1 MFSRARALC
10 DGLLRR
16 PLSRTALNRVN
27 HKISLCLCASVAGGR
42 ESLESEMKFGEI
54 YWMPITLYLPS
65 ILRPYA
71 SGAEA
76 LTITQPVHTIAELL
90 IALERRAPR
99 LAAGLD
105 DSVFNFA
112 VNDELLLHRARDRR
126 LADGDVVEIIPTI
139 SGG

>member
-1 MFSRARALC
+1 
-10 DGLLRR
+10 
-16 PLSRTALNRVN
+16 
-27 HKISLCLCASVAGGR
+27 
-42 ESLESEMKFGEI
+42 
-54 YWMPITLYLPS
+54 MPITLYLPS

-105 DSVFNFA
+105 DSMFNFA
-112 VNDELLLHRARDRR
+112 VNDEVLLHGVLQHPVR
-126 LADGDVVEIIPTI
+126 DGDRVEIVAAM
-139 SGG
+139 SGTHRMRG